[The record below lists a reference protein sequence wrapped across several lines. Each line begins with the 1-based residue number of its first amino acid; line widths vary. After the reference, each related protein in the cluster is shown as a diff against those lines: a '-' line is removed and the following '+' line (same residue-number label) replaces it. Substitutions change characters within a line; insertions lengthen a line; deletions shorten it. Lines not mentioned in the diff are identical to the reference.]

1 MLHTRLIFALIAVV
15 GALAVAGQTR
25 ADDAP
30 VVYASNYPLF
40 YFAQEIAGGELDIR
54 LPAIEGDPAFWAPD
68 GDQVAA
74 LQAADLVLLN
84 GAGYEGWLNFVSLRE
99 ERLVD
104 TTAGLADRLL
114 PLEEATVH
122 QHGPEGEHSHAGTAF
137 TTWLDPG
144 LAAAQAR
151 AIAAALVDRAGESY
165 VDPFEI
171 AETFSRAGMVDEA
184 LLWLDQA
191 VEYGSYE
198 MTYIAFWPHLDV
210 VRDDLQYEVLLKR
223 VYGDKV
229 EEIRRVA
236 DSLRSR
242 DR

>member
-1 MLHTRLIFALIAVV
+1 MS
-15 GALAVAGQTR
+15 
-25 ADDAP
+25 AP
-30 VVYASNYPLF
+30 
-40 YFAQEIAGGELDIR
+40 
-54 LPAIEGDPAFWAPD
+54 
-68 GDQVAA
+68 
-74 LQAADLVLLN
+74 
-84 GAGYEGWLNFVSLRE
+84 
-99 ERLVD
+99 
-104 TTAGLADRLL
+104 
-114 PLEEATVH
+114 
-122 QHGPEGEHSHAGTAF
+122 PEM
-137 TTWLDPG
+137 
-144 LAAAQAR
+144 R

-210 VRDDLQYEVLLKR
+210 VRDDLQYEDLLKR